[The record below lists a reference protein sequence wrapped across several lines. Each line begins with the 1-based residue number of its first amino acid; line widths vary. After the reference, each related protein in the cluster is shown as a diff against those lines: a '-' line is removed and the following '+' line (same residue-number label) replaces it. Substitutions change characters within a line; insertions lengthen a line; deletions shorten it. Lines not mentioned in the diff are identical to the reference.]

1 MDPLCFFLV
10 PVSAHQIRDKD
21 STEPKMAAE
30 EVETAYMLAIDT
42 FVPEWAK
49 KLDSNS
55 WRAIVAFNRAW
66 FEQNKDRTMW
76 VQRAGVFEKFIK
88 AVEKL

>member
-1 MDPLCFFLV
+1 MDPLWFFVV
-10 PVSAHQIRDKD
+10 PVSAHEIRDKD
-21 STEPKMAAE
+21 SAEPPTPEE
-30 EVETAYMLAIDT
+30 EVGTAFVLAMNT